1 MLKKLLKNNIFLKK
15 KHEKNRIIALF
26 GLKQYSKTV
35 LLSKNR
41 NINKLIFSFLSTNF
55 ATRLE
60 LKIAIPEEKTTVN

>member
-15 KHEKNRIIALF
+15 KLEKNRIIALF